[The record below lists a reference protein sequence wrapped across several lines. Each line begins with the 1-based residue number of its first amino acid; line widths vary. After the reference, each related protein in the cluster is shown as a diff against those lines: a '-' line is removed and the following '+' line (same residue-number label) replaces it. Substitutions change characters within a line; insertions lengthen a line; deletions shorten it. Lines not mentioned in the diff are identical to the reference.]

1 MNAIDLF
8 SGAGGLSIAL
18 RDSGYKVLLANE
30 ISPIFAKSHSHNFPE
45 VPLIQMDI
53 KELDELVKKVKE
65 IDMAEVKENFLNKI
79 GFEFTIRHNLPFT
92 KSKVASIMSPSKLP
106 AGSFICTWLPINL
119 TKLFT
124 ISDE

>member
-18 RDSGYKVLLANE
+18 RESGYKVLLANE

-53 KELDELVKKVKE
+53 KDLDETALREV
-65 IDMAEVKENFLNKI
+65 IQGAEVDLVV
-79 GFEFTIRHNLPFT
+79 GGP
-92 KSKVASIMSPSKLP
+92 P
-106 AGSFICTWLPINL
+106 
-119 TKLFT
+119 
-124 ISDE
+124 

>member
-45 VPLIQMDI
+45 VPLVQMDI
-53 KELDELVKKVKE
+53 KELDEAALSEIVQGTEVDLVVGGPPCQGFSVFGKRRFVNTQGYDPNRNSRNLANRYR
-65 IDMAEVKENFLNKI
+65 ISASACFSVIQCISFL
-79 GFEFTIRHNLPFT
+79 
-92 KSKVASIMSPSKLP
+92 
-106 AGSFICTWLPINL
+106 
-119 TKLFT
+119 
-124 ISDE
+124 

>member
-45 VPLIQMDI
+45 VPLIQI
-53 KELDELVKKVKE
+53 LHKE
-65 IDMAEVKENFLNKI
+65 
-79 GFEFTIRHNLPFT
+79 
-92 KSKVASIMSPSKLP
+92 SPYLL
-106 AGSFICTWLPINL
+106 AR
-119 TKLFT
+119 
-124 ISDE
+124 ISQDFW